1 MRFTQKLSAAAAAA
15 AAVLLV
21 GGAVASAGVT
31 TVNLTSEGGKSV
43 RNQGHYLGTASY
55 DDDAGKLMITLN
67 NTSQRGFI
75 TGVAF
80 DIAGAAT
87 AGYTDAD
94 NTDGAAPQVNTY
106 DDARG
111 KKQNKT
117 VKTKAFGNRETGTAI
132 NGKLRRR
139 KGTRHGIAIGQS
151 RTFEFDLSGTRAAG
165 MNALSVFGDD
175 SSLVV
180 AFGGLKHKRR
190 DIVTGKMALVVSSD
204 DGGPTFD
211 PIPNAGPTDNLPAGN
226 DPTNTNPGGDIT
238 HPGDNGG
245 TTLPGGNNGGNNGG
259 NDGRIPG
266 GNNGGD
272 NGGPHAVPLPP
283 AAWAALATMGLVGL
297 HGARRRRL
305 FAGRE

>member
-1 MRFTQKLSAAAAAA
+1 MRFTQKLSAASAAAA

-21 GGAVASAGVT
+21 GGTVASAGVT

-75 TGVAF
+75 TGLAF

-87 AGYTDAD
+87 AGFADAD
-94 NTDGAAPQVNTY
+94 NTEGAAPQVNTY

-111 KKQNKT
+111 KKQNKA
-117 VKTKAFGNRETGTAI
+117 VKTKAFGNRETGSAI

-139 KGTRHGIAIGQS
+139 KGTKHGIAIGQS
-151 RTFEFDLSGTRAAG
+151 RAFEFDLSGTRAAG

-204 DGGPTFD
+204 DSGPTFD
-211 PIPNAGPTDNLPAGN
+211 PIPNPGPTDNTPAGN
-226 DPTNTNPGGDIT
+226 EPTNTDPGGDTT

-245 TTLPGGNNGGNNGG
+245 TTIPGGNNGR
-259 NDGRIPG
+259 NDGTIP
-266 GNNGGD
+266 GGD

-283 AAWAALATMGLVGL
+283 AAWAALATLGLIGL
-297 HGARRRRL
+297 NGARRRL